1 MAFWQQKLLDALP
14 RQYLLRSQKRE
25 LARSGADFVA
35 GNFEQLQALIE
46 TREGGRRSR

>member
-14 RQYLLRSQKRE
+14 QYLLRSQKRE